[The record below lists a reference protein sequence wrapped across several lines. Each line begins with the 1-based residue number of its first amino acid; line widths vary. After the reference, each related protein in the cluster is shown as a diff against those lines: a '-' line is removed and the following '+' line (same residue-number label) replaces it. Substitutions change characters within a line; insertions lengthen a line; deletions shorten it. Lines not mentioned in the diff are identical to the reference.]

1 MGRAFPE
8 LQMTTL
14 GINGVKGQPA
24 VMADEKGNTVTVRA
38 IDDKWLERISR
49 QATSVMGGYTILAS
63 YPCTGRQL
71 KDYCIPDTPTLC
83 EEIGRTLREAR
94 RAACRPHRGRAE
106 RDERDFACSAAKW
119 WTSSARPTACSCAV
133 APWWTGSTRTRAAS

>member
-71 KDYCIPDTPTLC
+71 KDYCIPDT
-83 EEIGRTLREAR
+83 LRCARRSAARCAR
-94 RAACRPHRGRAE
+94 RASSMPTPSRP
-106 RDERDFACSAAKW
+106 C
-119 WTSSARPTACSCAV
+119 
-133 APWWTGSTRTRAAS
+133 

>member
-49 QATSVMGGYTILAS
+49 Q
-63 YPCTGRQL
+63 P
-71 KDYCIPDTPTLC
+71 
-83 EEIGRTLREAR
+83 R
-94 RAACRPHRGRAE
+94 R
-106 RDERDFACSAAKW
+106 
-119 WTSSARPTACSCAV
+119 
-133 APWWTGSTRTRAAS
+133 